1 MTDIDQH
8 NVEIQQN
15 LEAWQHKPLLR
26 QIYRDFY
33 SKIAELIDP
42 EVPGLVL
49 EIGSGVG
56 NLKDA
61 LPHAIASD
69 LFPNPW
75 LDLVC
80 DGYELPFADKALSH
94 IILFDV
100 FHHLEAP
107 AALFREA
114 RRVLAPGGR
123 VIVFDPFVSLASFGV
138 YEYLHHEPTGW
149 RDEINLSDTLPAPR
163 NYYAAQGNA
172 TRLFFGNEP
181 TSWLPNWNVFHT
193 ESMAG
198 FSYVLSGG
206 FSKPACYPQIAYPLL
221 RGVDRVLS
229 RWPNVFGARCLVGLQ
244 PLPTES

>member
-8 NVEIQQN
+8 NVEIQEN
-15 LEAWQHKPLLR
+15 LEAWQRKPLLR
-26 QIYRDFY
+26 RIYRDFY
-33 SKIAELIDP
+33 SRIAALIDP
-42 EVPGLVL
+42 GVPGLVL

-56 NLKDA
+56 NLKDS

-80 DGYELPFADKALSH
+80 DGYELPFPDNALSH

-107 AALFREA
+107 AAMLQEA
-114 RRVLAPGGR
+114 RRVLAPDGR
-123 VIVFDPFVSLASFGV
+123 VIVFDPFVSLTSFPV
-138 YEYLHHEPTGW
+138 YGCLHHEPIGW
-149 RDEINLSDTLPAPR
+149 RDPINLSDRLSPPR

-172 TRLFFGNEP
+172 TRLFFRDEP
-181 TSWLPNWNVFHT
+181 KSWLPDWNIFHS
-193 ESMAG
+193 ESLSA

-221 RGVDRVLS
+221 SGMDRALS
-229 RWPNVFGARCLVGLQ
+229 HWPSLFGARCLVGLE
-244 PLPTES
+244 PR